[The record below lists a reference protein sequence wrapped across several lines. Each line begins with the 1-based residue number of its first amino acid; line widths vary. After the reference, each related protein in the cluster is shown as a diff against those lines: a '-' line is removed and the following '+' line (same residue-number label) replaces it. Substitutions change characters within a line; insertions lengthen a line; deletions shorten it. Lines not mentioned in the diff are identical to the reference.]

1 MKLNDL
7 KKTSLPEL
15 MESSFSLTNELA
27 TNYDFLY
34 TDNPIILYITKG
46 TISFSYLGKIET
58 ANQGDVFYLSKDRF
72 FVINS
77 LTNQSQIKVLYLIP
91 TATPTLKKMDGS
103 NSFPYFHLNPTT
115 SRRKKMQEDIEDLI
129 DSLAKEED
137 VYLLNESRLLD
148 FLALLSLEA
157 PIGSKLSRNK
167 KAISHCLSM
176 MDYVAANVSRPLTL
190 KEITAFDSLS
200 PHEGN
205 RIFRQETGTS
215 LIQYA
220 NEQRL
225 LQAAYF
231 LKDNKN
237 IPIAKVGMQY
247 GFASKSYFG
256 ELFKKYFLMSPGE
269 YLERC
274 SISKWTLD
282 PTKALEDYFSN
293 R

>member
-1 MKLNDL
+1 MKLTNL
-7 KKTSLPEL
+7 KKTTLPEL
-15 MESSFSLTNELA
+15 MESSLVLTNEIA

-34 TDNPIILYITKG
+34 TDEPIIIYITKG
-46 TISFSYLGKIET
+46 TISFSYLGKVEV
-58 ANQGDVFYLSKDRF
+58 ANSNEVIYLSKDRF

-77 LTNQSQIKVLYLIP
+77 LTTQSQIKVLYLLP
-91 TATPTLKKMDGS
+91 SNAPTLKKIQAS
-103 NSFPYFHLNPTT
+103 NSFPYFHLSPTT
-115 SRRKKMQEDIEDLI
+115 SRRKKMQEDIEDLL
-129 DSLAKEED
+129 DSFAKEED
-137 VYLLNESRLLD
+137 VSLLNESRLLD
-148 FLALLSLEA
+148 FLALLSLEV
-157 PIGSKLSRNK
+157 PSDDKTPRNK
-167 KAISHCLSM
+167 KAIAHCLSM
-176 MDYVAANVSRPLTL
+176 MDYVSANVSRPLTL
-190 KEITAFDSLS
+190 KEITSFDNLS

-205 RIFRQETGTS
+205 RLFRQETGTS

-237 IPIAKVGMQY
+237 IPIAKVGMKY

-293 R
+293 K

>member
-1 MKLNDL
+1 
-7 KKTSLPEL
+7 
-15 MESSFSLTNELA
+15 MESSLIITNELA

-34 TDNPIILYITKG
+34 TDNPIVLYITKG
-46 TISFSYLGKIET
+46 SISFSYLEKVES
-58 ANQGDVFYLSKDRF
+58 ANQGEIFYLSKDHF

-91 TATPTLKKMDGS
+91 TASPTLKKMNGS
-103 NSFPYFHLNPTT
+103 SSFPYFHLNPTT

-129 DSLAKEED
+129 DSFTKEED
-137 VYLLNESRLLD
+137 SSLLNESRLLD

-157 PIGSKLSRNK
+157 PIGGKLLRNK

-176 MDYVAANVSRPLTL
+176 MDYVSANVSRPLTL
-190 KEITAFDSLS
+190 KEITAFDNLS

-205 RIFRQETGTS
+205 RLFRQETGTS

-231 LKDNKN
+231 LKENKN
-237 IPIAKVGMQY
+237 TTIAKVGMKY

-282 PTKALEDYFSN
+282 PSKALEDYFSN

>member
-1 MKLNDL
+1 MKINDL
-7 KKTSLPEL
+7 KKTTLPEL

-58 ANQGDVFYLSKDRF
+58 ASQGEIFYLSKDRF

-77 LTNQSQIKVLYLIP
+77 LTNQSQIRALHLLSFINSPLDKIN
-91 TATPTLKKMDGS
+91 TS
-103 NSFPYFHLNPTT
+103 SSFPYFHLTSTT
-115 SRRKKMQEDIEDLI
+115 SRRKKMEEDIEDLL
-129 DSLAKEED
+129 DSINKKED
-137 VYLLNESRLLD
+137 SSLLNESRLLD

-157 PIGSKLSRNK
+157 PKGNKSSRNK

-176 MDYVAANVSRPLTL
+176 MDYVSANVSRPLTL
-190 KEITAFDSLS
+190 KEITTFDNLS

-205 RIFRQETGTS
+205 RLFRQETGAS

-237 IPIAKVGMQY
+237 IPIAKVGMKY

-274 SISKWTLD
+274 SISKWTLN

>member
-15 MESSFSLTNELA
+15 RECSFSLTNELA

-34 TDNPIILYITKG
+34 TDNPIVLYITKG
-46 TISFSYLGKIET
+46 TISFSYLGKVET
-58 ANQGDVFYLSKDRF
+58 ANQGEIFYLSKDRF

-77 LTNQSQIKVLYLIP
+77 LTNQSQIKVLYLLP
-91 TATPTLKKMDGS
+91 NATPTLKKMDGS
-103 NSFPYFHLNPTT
+103 NSFPYFHLSPTT

-137 VYLLNESRLLD
+137 VSLLNESRLLD

-157 PIGSKLSRNK
+157 PMNDKTPRNK
-167 KAISHCLSM
+167 KAIAHCLSL
-176 MDYVAANVSRPLTL
+176 MDYVSANVSRPLTL
-190 KEITAFDSLS
+190 KEITAFDNLS

-205 RIFRQETGTS
+205 RLFRQETGTS

-237 IPIAKVGMQY
+237 IPIAKVGMKY

>member
-1 MKLNDL
+1 
-7 KKTSLPEL
+7 

-58 ANQGDVFYLSKDRF
+58 ASQGEIFYLSKDRF

-77 LTNQSQIKVLYLIP
+77 LTNQSQIRALHLLSFINSPLDKIN
-91 TATPTLKKMDGS
+91 TS
-103 NSFPYFHLNPTT
+103 SSFPYFHLTSTT
-115 SRRKKMQEDIEDLI
+115 SRRKKMEEDIEDLL
-129 DSLAKEED
+129 DSINKKED
-137 VYLLNESRLLD
+137 SSLLNESRLLD

-157 PIGSKLSRNK
+157 PKGNKSSRNK

-176 MDYVAANVSRPLTL
+176 MDYVSANVSRPLTL
-190 KEITAFDSLS
+190 KEITTFDNLS

-205 RIFRQETGTS
+205 RLFRQETGAS

-237 IPIAKVGMQY
+237 IPIAKVGMKY

-256 ELFKKYFLMSPGE
+256 EIFKKYFLMSPGE

-274 SISKWTLD
+274 SISKWTLN
-282 PTKALEDYFSN
+282 PTKALEDYFSK